1 MYMLAVIGSPRLNG
15 NTNYLVDKAVHE
27 DAKLGA
33 RTGKLIVSQHR
44 LSPCLA
50 YINCRRFD
58 SCAQQDDGTWMLDK
72 FCEADGVILASP
84 VYYYDVSAWMKIFID
99 WNYFLGRHGKKCRAK
114 AVGIIVVAGGA
125 GIEDTVQTLNR
136 FVNSSPFNNMNNM
149 AEDKRFIVT
158 GYANGLGDV
167 RSNQQFIREARDLGR
182 QLVVSLKE

>member
-1 MYMLAVIGSPRLNG
+1 MYILAIVGSPRLNG
-15 NTNYLVDKAVHE
+15 NTNYLTDQVLHE
-27 DAKLGA
+27 ATKLGA
-33 RTGKLIVSQHR
+33 RTEKIILSQHR

-50 YINCRRFD
+50 HLNCRGFD

-72 FCEADGVILASP
+72 SCEADGVILATP
-84 VYYYDVSAWMKIFID
+84 VYYYDVSAWMKIFVD
-99 WNYFLGRHGKKCRAK
+99 RNCFLNRHGKRCQAK

-136 FVNSSPFNNMNNM
+136 FVNSSSFNNI

-158 GYANGLGDV
+158 GYASGHGDV
-167 RSNQQFIREARDLGR
+167 RSNQQLIREARDLGR